1 MSKCNQKTYDIIS
14 DYDFA
19 RIREGLV
26 VVAVVETN
34 FKVKLQPKL
43 NKKSQTKEI
52 IHWETLWTQTST
64 ILWLRNCIF
73 KHEFSRYVFPNRI
86 LK

>member
-1 MSKCNQKTYDIIS
+1 MTSGLPVEILAWGGHIGGGTRVRWLYDTIS

-52 IHWETLWTQTST
+52 IH
-64 ILWLRNCIF
+64 
-73 KHEFSRYVFPNRI
+73 
-86 LK
+86 